1 MIKEKCFHHWWQ
13 PFWPYQLQE
22 NRTVLTWLTSNAIT
36 IYANSIR
43 CSRIAMLVT
52 KSSTINTISA
62 SYLSTPIPHPK
73 IKIKY
78 IMHKNKVMI
87 NKPLHK
93 CELPEILQLKFLECL
108 FYYLWKFFAIDLSLH
123 LPTSRPW
130 CTEEH

>member
-1 MIKEKCFHHWWQ
+1 
-13 PFWPYQLQE
+13 
-22 NRTVLTWLTSNAIT
+22 
-36 IYANSIR
+36 
-43 CSRIAMLVT
+43 MLVT

-87 NKPLHK
+87 NKSLHK

-123 LPTSRPW
+123 LPTSRP
-130 CTEEH
+130 